1 MASPHFIMTLQEKL
15 TQQVER
21 LKQNGGNGE
30 SVINPEIL
38 NNQGATELVPIH
50 DGSDGSD
57 GNFQAVSIVPEFAV
71 TLTQAK
77 ERLQMLQRF
86 VQEFL
91 VPNEDYG
98 IIPGTKKPSLYK
110 SGAEKLTDVFG
121 FSKYVEVLNRVED
134 WQTPF
139 LHYEVKV
146 ILISKRSGL
155 VEAEGI
161 GSANSKEKKFVK
173 QDTYSIANS
182 LLKMAK
188 KRALVDAVLS
198 ATRSSGIFSQDMED
212 IANLPEQKPVQQ
224 APLNQP
230 DSPQKVQPEAAT
242 KEQLRQIYSLA
253 KELALSAQQAK
264 NIMLLHFKIDD
275 SEKLTKDQASDLIDL
290 LIKRKAN

>member
-21 LKQNGGNGE
+21 LKKNGGNGE

-110 SGAEKLTDVFG
+110 SGAEKLTDAFG
-121 FSKYVEVLNRVED
+121 FAKYVEVLNRVED

-139 LHYEVKV
+139 LHYEVKL
-146 ILISKRSGL
+146 ILRSKRTGL

-161 GSANSKEKKFVK
+161 GSANSKEKKFAK
-173 QDTYSIANS
+173 QDTFSIANS

-198 ATRSSGIFSQDMED
+198 STRSSGIFSQDMED

-224 APLNQP
+224 APFNQP
-230 DSPQKVQPEAAT
+230 ATPQKVQPEAAT

-264 NIMLLHFKIDD
+264 NIMLLHFKVDD
-275 SEKLTKDQASDLIDL
+275 SEKLTKDQAGDLIDL
-290 LIKRKAN
+290 LLKRKAN

>member
-15 TQQVER
+15 TQKVER

-110 SGAEKLTDVFG
+110 SGAEKLTDAFG
-121 FSKYVEVLNRVED
+121 FAKYVEVLNRVED

-139 LHYEVKV
+139 LHYEVKL
-146 ILISKRSGL
+146 ILRSKRTGL

-161 GSANSKEKKFVK
+161 GSANSKEKKFAK
-173 QDTYSIANS
+173 QDTFSIANS

-198 ATRSSGIFSQDMED
+198 STRSSGIFSQDMED

-264 NIMLLHFKIDD
+264 NIMLLHFKVDD
-275 SEKLTKDQASDLIDL
+275 SKKLTKDQAGDLIDL
-290 LIKRKAN
+290 LIK